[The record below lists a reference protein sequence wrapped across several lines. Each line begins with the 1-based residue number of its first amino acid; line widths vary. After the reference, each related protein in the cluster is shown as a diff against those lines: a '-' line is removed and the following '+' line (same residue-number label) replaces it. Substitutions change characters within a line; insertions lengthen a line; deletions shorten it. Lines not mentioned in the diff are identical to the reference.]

1 MLPPTSARTE
11 LQDIVY
17 DAAAQ
22 IRARLAEGDLADA
35 AALAREIVGEADRLA
50 VYPEPLAL
58 AAEVLA
64 PAGALAEVETLVE
77 KVSSHPGAAP
87 SYLDEMRA
95 RLQVAHGD
103 GAAAVPLLERAVEAA
118 AHTTYRLVELRR
130 RILLAEAFGEGGD
143 LDAAGRELR
152 SVAEAADRREARL
165 IRAEAGA
172 TAARLGISLP
182 PSPEMPPEP
191 APEAEVVPLGERLV
205 TSLFADVR
213 GYTETSA
220 ATSPEQLADG
230 VATLYRFA
238 RATVSSQGGVVDKF
252 AGDAVMATF
261 NVSGTRV
268 DHAVQALEA
277 AFGLR
282 DKAAL
287 IGLQLG
293 IGIAV
298 GPAILGRGASRDNIA
313 VTGIS
318 TNLAARLQ
326 VAARAGEVLLSDE
339 AYRRVRPW
347 LGERGLIA
355 ERQEL
360 ELKGFDGAQVTYR
373 LAAPEPLAVG

>member
-1 MLPPTSARTE
+1 VVR
-11 LQDIVY
+11 
-17 DAAAQ
+17 AAAG
-22 IRARLAEGDLADA
+22 AG
-35 AALAREIVGEADRLA
+35 
-50 VYPEPLAL
+50 YP
-58 AAEVLA
+58 
-64 PAGALAEVETLVE
+64 LV
-77 KVSSHPGAAP
+77 
-87 SYLDEMRA
+87 EMRA
-95 RLQVAHGD
+95 RT
-103 GAAAVPLLERAVEAA
+103 ERASAWA
-118 AHTTYRLVELRR
+118 
-130 RILLAEAFGEGGD
+130 
-143 LDAAGRELR
+143 AAGRSEEAATELR
-152 SVAEAADRREARL
+152 AIVEEAEGLKALLIGREARK
-165 IRAEAGA
+165 AAG
-172 TAARLGISLP
+172 RLGVEL
-182 PSPEMPPEP
+182 PPEP
-191 APEAEVVPLGERLV
+191 EPAAGAPADPVVPQGERLV
-205 TSLFADVR
+205 SSLFADVR
-213 GYTETSA
+213 GYSELSSSLPPESLTERMRM
-220 ATSPEQLADG
+220 
-230 VATLYRFA
+230 LYRLA
-238 RATVSSQGGVVDKF
+238 RVAVERRQGIVDKF